1 MNFKNKE
8 KILASLMAAGMV
20 VAPMTAFAGGSGGFV
35 GGPDPAN
42 RQPGKPLE
50 KIDVVLHKLAYQ
62 GQAPQIPNYG
72 HPFPERDGEVM
83 LPTGPDGDVP
93 APLAS
98 PDGEPI
104 PVAPGPSNPDDPER
118 PYPPRPKGPTAKL
131 YDPAKYGDVGF
142 TVYRID
148 KANLPKGKTGQ
159 EIADVVEAD
168 PTSFGATKV
177 GEEVKVNEKGVAT
190 FKQLDN
196 TGKSAYVF
204 VETTTSKMIKQ
215 KARPMFIRLPMTAMG
230 QFYLNEVNLYPKN
243 ETQELTIDFTK
254 LARKNGEDTDKP
266 LEGAQFKLYM
276 GKKGEGVAI
285 KDGEEDKI
293 FTTNAEGKIT
303 LPGLVKGE
311 YYLVEQEVAGK
322 IDGMTKKVTEKRT
335 DVGELLTGADAQ
347 NDAENKLG
355 FVVDEKGEV
364 TPDPAIKGYT
374 NYERPGIDKKI
385 DGDFKRGQEKQNF
398 TKAENIP
405 FSIDFT
411 IPKNAKVYTKLQL
424 TDELQKDNA
433 RTTDLHFIEDSF
445 KVVSEDGSTNFMK
458 GIDYKVTFNT
468 EKNQFEL
475 SFITSPDGK
484 SVTDRIAGQN
494 KVKIVYAAE
503 FKGDVT
509 PNGNYSN
516 KVDLTYKNGNNT
528 EERYD
533 KDREK
538 FTTYGFTVKK
548 VDDGLFTTGVAAAP
562 LKGASFILK
571 DAEGNVFKGFEK
583 AEDGKDTQA
592 VFGPDKPGQPEF
604 FSDTRDEKGFNYV
617 LKSDENGR
625 VTVNG
630 LAAGEYTLV
639 ETQAP
644 MGYSLP
650 ANPETKITVG
660 PTTSNEGVIDDIK
673 NDRKEFVI
681 TGREDTFIK
690 VAALGTGLVVLG
702 GYALH
707 KKKEQEISMN

>member
-20 VAPMTAFAGGSGGFV
+20 AAPMTSFAANADPEPPGGGGKDFRSQMR
-35 GGPDPAN
+35 GFAPMEAN
-42 RQPGKPLE
+42 
-50 KIDVVLHKLAYQ
+50 VTLHKLAYQ
-62 GQAPQIPNYG
+62 GTAPSIKN
-72 HPFPERDGEVM
+72 
-83 LPTGPDGDVP
+83 TGAELDMP
-93 APLAS
+93 A
-98 PDGEPI
+98 G
-104 PVAPGPSNPDDPER
+104 V
-118 PYPPRPKGPTAKL
+118 TA
-131 YDPAKYGDVGF
+131 YDPSKYGDVGF
-142 TVYRID
+142 TVYKIE
-148 KANLPKGKTGQ
+148 KANLPKGKTAQ
-159 EIADVVEAD
+159 EIADAVEAD

-177 GEEVKVNEKGVAT
+177 GEEVKVGADGSALFESLKNNEDAG
-190 FKQLDN
+190 
-196 TGKSAYVF
+196 YVF
-204 VETTTSKMIKQ
+204 VETTSSKMTKQ
-215 KARPMFIRLPMTAMG
+215 KARPMFIRLPMTDATG
-230 QFYLNEVNLYPKN
+230 GAYLENVNLYPKN

-276 GKKGEGVAI
+276 GKKGEGTPI
-285 KDGEEDKI
+285 KDGDKDKI

-335 DVGELLTGADAQ
+335 DVGELLAGADAQ

-355 FVVDEKGEV
+355 FVVDEKGEI
-364 TPDPAIKGYT
+364 TPDPAIKGYV

-405 FSIDFT
+405 FSVDFI

-433 RTTDLHFIEDSF
+433 RTTDLHFIENSF
-445 KVVSEDGSTNFMK
+445 KVVSEDGATTFVK
-458 GIDYKVTFNT
+458 GTDYDVTFNA

-475 SFITSPDGK
+475 SFIKGAGGK
-484 SVTDRIAGQN
+484 GVTDAIAGQN

-516 KVDLTYKNGNNT
+516 KADLTYKNGNNT

-533 KDREK
+533 KDKEE

-562 LKGASFILK
+562 LKGAKFILK
-571 DAEGNVFKGFEK
+571 NDKGEIFKGFETAENGK
-583 AEDGKDTQA
+583 DLNPVFLRDDRAFESQYHIFETGEDGKI
-592 VFGPDKPGQPEF
+592 
-604 FSDTRDEKGFNYV
+604 
-617 LKSDENGR
+617 
-625 VTVNG
+625 TVNG

-639 ETQAP
+639 EIEAP
-644 MGYSLP
+644 EGYRLP
-650 ANPETKITVG
+650 TEDEAETKITVG
-660 PTTSNEGVIDDIK
+660 PTTSNEGVLDNIK
-673 NDRKEFVI
+673 NDREEFVI

>member
-20 VAPMTAFAGGSGGFV
+20 AAPMTSFASSDVEPGGGAKDFLSGLRV
-35 GGPDPAN
+35 KAP
-42 RQPGKPLE
+42 E
-50 KIDVVLHKLAYQ
+50 KSNVTLNKLAYQ
-62 GQAPQIPNYG
+62 GEKPTIKNTGYFMEIPSG
-72 HPFPERDGEVM
+72 V
-83 LPTGPDGDVP
+83 
-93 APLAS
+93 
-98 PDGEPI
+98 
-104 PVAPGPSNPDDPER
+104 
-118 PYPPRPKGPTAKL
+118 TA

-142 TVYRID
+142 TVYRIE
-148 KANLPKGKTGQ
+148 KANLPKGKTAQ
-159 EIADVVEAD
+159 EIADAVEAD

-177 GEEVKVNEKGVAT
+177 GDEIKVDSAGKAVFKG
-190 FKQLDN
+190 LES
-196 TGKSAYVF
+196 KSNAGYVF
-204 VETTTSKMIKQ
+204 VETTSSKMIKE
-215 KARPMFIRLPMTAMG
+215 KARPIFIRLPMANADG
-230 QFYLNEVNLYPKN
+230 DGYIEYIDLYPKN

-276 GKKGEGVAI
+276 GKKGEGTPI
-285 KDGEEDKI
+285 KDGEKDKI

-311 YYLVEQEVAGK
+311 YYLVEQEVPNK

-335 DVGELLTGADAQ
+335 DVGELLAGADAQ

-405 FSIDFT
+405 FSVDFT

-433 RTTDLHFIEDSF
+433 KTTDLHFIEDSF
-445 KVVSEDGSTNFMK
+445 KVVSEDGATTFVK
-458 GIDYKVTFNT
+458 GTDYDVTFNA

-475 SFITSPDGK
+475 TFIKGADGK
-484 SVTDRIAGQN
+484 GVTDAIAGQN
-494 KVKIVYAAE
+494 KVKVVYAAE

-516 KVDLTYKNGNNT
+516 KADLTYKNGNNT

-533 KDREK
+533 KDKEE

-548 VDDGLFTTGVAAAP
+548 VDDGLFTTGVATAP
-562 LKGASFILK
+562 LKGAKFVLRNAKGEVFADFEAIESGKDMKPVFIK
-571 DAEGNVFKGFEK
+571 DDEAFKSQFHIFETG
-583 AEDGKDTQA
+583 EDGK
-592 VFGPDKPGQPEF
+592 
-604 FSDTRDEKGFNYV
+604 
-617 LKSDENGR
+617 

-630 LAAGEYTLV
+630 LAAGEYTL
-639 ETQAP
+639 EEIKAP
-644 MGYSLP
+644 EGYRLP
-650 ANPETKITVG
+650 IESEAKTKITVG
-660 PTTSNEGVIDDIK
+660 PTTSNEGVLDNIK
-673 NDRKEFVI
+673 NDREEFVI

-702 GYALH
+702 GYAIH
-707 KKKEQEISMN
+707 KKKKQEISMN

>member
-20 VAPMTAFAGGSGGFV
+20 AAPMTAFAGSAGSISGGITGEPP
-35 GGPDPAN
+35 GGG
-42 RQPGKPLE
+42 GKDFMSRLRDYEPKE
-50 KIDVVLHKLAYQ
+50 VNVTLHKLAYQ
-62 GQAPQIPNYG
+62 GK
-72 HPFPERDGEVM
+72 
-83 LPTGPDGDVP
+83 
-93 APLAS
+93 
-98 PDGEPI
+98 
-104 PVAPGPSNPDDPER
+104 APGIKNTGAELEMPA
-118 PYPPRPKGPTAKL
+118 GVTA

-142 TVYRID
+142 TVYRIE
-148 KANLPKGKTGQ
+148 KANLPKGKTAQ
-159 EIADVVEAD
+159 EIADAVEAD
-168 PTSFGATKV
+168 PTSFGAKKV
-177 GEEVKVNEKGVAT
+177 GEEVKVGADGSALFEA
-190 FKQLDN
+190 L
-196 TGKSAYVF
+196 KSDENAGYVF
-204 VETTTSKMIKQ
+204 VETTSSKMTKQ
-215 KARPMFIRLPMTAMG
+215 KARPMFIRLPMTDATG
-230 QFYLNEVNLYPKN
+230 SGYLQEINLYPKN

-276 GKKGEGVAI
+276 GKKGEGTPI

-311 YYLVEQEVAGK
+311 YYLVEQEVPNK

-335 DVGELLTGADAQ
+335 DVGELLAGADAQ
-347 NDAENKLG
+347 NDTENKLG
-355 FVVDEKGEV
+355 FVVDAKGEI

-374 NYERPGIDKKI
+374 NYERPNIDKKI

-405 FSIDFT
+405 FSVDFT

-433 RTTDLHFIEDSF
+433 RTMDLHFIEDSF
-445 KVVSEDGSTNFMK
+445 KVVSEDGATTFVK
-458 GIDYKVTFNT
+458 GTDYDVIFNA

-475 SFITSPDGK
+475 TFIKGADGK
-484 SVTDRIAGQN
+484 GVTDAIAGQN

-533 KDREK
+533 KDKEE

-562 LKGASFILK
+562 LKGAKFLLRNADGAVFAGFKEAENGKDMEPIFIR
-571 DAEGNVFKGFEK
+571 DDRAFESQFHIFETG
-583 AEDGKDTQA
+583 EDGKI
-592 VFGPDKPGQPEF
+592 
-604 FSDTRDEKGFNYV
+604 
-617 LKSDENGR
+617 
-625 VTVNG
+625 TVSG
-630 LAAGEYTLV
+630 LAAGEYEL
-639 ETQAP
+639 EEIEAP
-644 MGYSLP
+644 EGYRLP
-650 ANPETKITVG
+650 IESDAKTKITVG
-660 PTTSNEGVIDDIK
+660 PTSSNEGVIDDIK
-673 NDRKEFVI
+673 NDREEFVI

-702 GYALH
+702 GYAIH